1 MVSRGPRARAS
12 VIYRRCRHGA
22 ECGHCYILD
31 GHPAPPK
38 SAAQTVKTHIT
49 PDTFAGDSRAT
60 YGGAPPSAP
69 SGGTGRAGPCP
80 AAALVSGLPAAT
92 AVRPSAWR
100 RPPFP
105 MDARPSGAAP
115 FHRTDRRFSEQ
126 GPKPAGRPRDRPPA
140 VRCAGPSRHAPGE
153 RPGVPAKAAPAA
165 ARPYTPRRRAPAPVP
180 GDAARRGPCYHVCI
194 LALRAPPRTAARGW
208 RRPRAPSR
216 RPHSRAARP
225 AVPIWLPA
233 AFSQDLPGPTPVRL
247 FQPGQP
253 RA

>member
-1 MVSRGPRARAS
+1 MVSRGPRARAP
-12 VIYRRCRHGA
+12 VIYYLCSHAA
-22 ECGHCYILD
+22 ECGRCYIPD
-31 GHPAPPK
+31 GHPVPPRPT
-38 SAAQTVKTHIT
+38 AQTVKPHIT
-49 PDTFAGDSRAT
+49 PDTFSGDARAI
-60 YGGAPPSAP
+60 YGGAPARPLRRYGPAP
-69 SGGTGRAGPCP
+69 AR
-80 AAALVSGLPAAT
+80 
-92 AVRPSAWR
+92 R

-126 GPKPAGRPRDRPPA
+126 GPKPADRPRDRPPA
-140 VRCAGPSRHAPGE
+140 VRCAGPSRHASGE

-180 GDAARRGPCYHVCI
+180 GDAARRCPCYHVCI
-194 LALRAPPRTAARGW
+194 LALRAPPRTAARGR
-208 RRPRAPSR
+208 RRPCAPPR

-225 AVPIWLPA
+225 AVPIWPPA

-253 RA
+253 RAW